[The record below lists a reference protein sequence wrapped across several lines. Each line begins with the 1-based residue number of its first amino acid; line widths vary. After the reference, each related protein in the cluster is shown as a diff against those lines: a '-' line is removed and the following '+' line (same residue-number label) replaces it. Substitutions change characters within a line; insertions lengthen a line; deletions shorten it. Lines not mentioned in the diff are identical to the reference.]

1 MIAGLF
7 ILILGLSLVLFLQ
20 VLRPSASM
28 PNAPVSVEEEVSSG
42 DVFLLMTTVSER
54 GIDLEW
60 VLEHIKSVSPEYT
73 SYQLKRKWGSIIRVQ
88 DAMIFLRLHDIL
100 EALDQSART
109 RLLAEQV
116 AWQEYADAES
126 DKSGGEYSGGT
137 FASVA
142 ACARYSELA
151 EERLA
156 VLSSRL
162 DLRIDF

>member
-1 MIAGLF
+1 
-7 ILILGLSLVLFLQ
+7 
-20 VLRPSASM
+20 M

-100 EALDQSART
+100 EALEKFYA
-109 RLLAEQV
+109 LL
-116 AWQEYADAES
+116 
-126 DKSGGEYSGGT
+126 
-137 FASVA
+137 
-142 ACARYSELA
+142 
-151 EERLA
+151 
-156 VLSSRL
+156 
-162 DLRIDF
+162 